1 MNSKDRILDR
11 INNILDK
18 PINEGEAYLTAI
30 SLLENIY
37 GPNSEQLQALK
48 TVYQNI
54 YETRQDQFD
63 RDWDVRKFLKG
74 SLGAL
79 KAEIEGDLIESI
91 QSQAL
96 SEVLGDFLSLAR
108 ESHDEGQKDVAAVL
122 SSAALEDAL
131 KRCAT
136 EHGLDVQGKNM
147 LTVVNALRSNNIIP
161 KSQAKTLRGYTDF
174 RNGALHAEWD
184 KIDSA
189 TVIGVVEFT
198 DEFLKERRYANRKG

>member
-54 YETRQDQFD
+54 YETRQDFD
-63 RDWDVRKFLKG
+63 RDWDVGKFLKG
-74 SLGAL
+74 SLSTL

-91 QSQAL
+91 QSQAR

-108 ESHDEGQKDVAAVL
+108 ESHDEGRKDVAAVL

-147 LTVVNALRSNNIIP
+147 LTVVNALKSNNIIP
-161 KSQAKTLRGYTDF
+161 KSQAKTLAGYTDF
-174 RNGALHAEWD
+174 RNDALHAEWD

-198 DEFLKERRYANRKG
+198 DEFLKEHKYVNRKG